1 MANCWSGLFLS
12 RAVGTIEHMF
22 EYSDEGFVPIPAGL
36 DEMAPGAELAA
47 VLADT
52 DVGAVS
58 GYDRIVVL
66 RAHQRLVSHYQAQVY
81 ADMAAI
87 VDVFDEE
94 DTDDL
99 MWPRRWPPPRSEQR
113 WC

>member
-1 MANCWSGLFLS
+1 M
-12 RAVGTIEHMF
+12 T
-22 EYSDEGFVPIPAGL
+22 GFVPIPAGL

-81 ADMAAI
+81 ADMAAM

-94 DTDDL
+94 DDDDL
-99 MWPRRWPPPRSEQR
+99 MWAPEMAADRGPSRVGVDPSGG
-113 WC
+113 